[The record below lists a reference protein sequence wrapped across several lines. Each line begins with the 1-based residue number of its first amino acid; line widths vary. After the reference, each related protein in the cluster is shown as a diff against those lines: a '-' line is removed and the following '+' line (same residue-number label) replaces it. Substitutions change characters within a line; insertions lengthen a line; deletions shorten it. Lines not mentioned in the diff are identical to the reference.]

1 MQAKKI
7 VIAASAI
14 ALLAAGC
21 SNKGGDTAQT
31 KDTGPTPMT
40 ADAASQVLSGTVAPL
55 GWIPFEAEG
64 YTFSMP
70 LSWYAQEVTGA
81 EGLLVVSNTLDI
93 SATAAGSTQLRIS
106 RGVKTVE
113 KTLASVATSLAA
125 SKAGATK
132 VVEGVTN
139 SGLRTATVT
148 FTENKS
154 TVQLVVIQKSD
165 TDYIVMQASGNI
177 QDPFVGQIINSTAL
191 RAL

>member
-7 VIAASAI
+7 VIAASAV

-21 SNKGGDTAQT
+21 SKGGGTAQT

-40 ADAASQVLSGTVAPL
+40 ADAASQVLSGTVAPV

-70 LSWYAQEVTGA
+70 LSWYAQEVAGA
-81 EGLLVVSNTLDI
+81 EGQLVVSNTLDI
-93 SATAAGSTQLRIS
+93 SATATGSTQLRIS
-106 RGVKTVE
+106 RGVKTAE
-113 KTLASVATSLAA
+113 KTLASVATSLVA
-125 SKAGATK
+125 SKAGTTK
-132 VVEGVTN
+132 AVEGVTN

-148 FTENKS
+148 FTENKN
-154 TVQLVVIQKSD
+154 TVKLVVIQKGD

-177 QDPFVGQIINSTAL
+177 QDPFVDQIINSTAL